1 MKVMKMN
8 HLTRVAVAV
17 SLACAIAPSFAQQYP
32 TNQVRIV
39 SAYPPGASAD
49 VSMRIVGEE
58 LGKLWNQPVVIDPRP
73 GANGSLAV
81 RALMSSPPDG
91 HTLLLAGT
99 GLLTVSPH
107 LVKNLG
113 YDPAKDFG
121 PISLIWTAPFYFV
134 VSADSPFKSLGEVVK
149 FARANPTKMNYG
161 SLFVGSPQHIAA
173 ETFASLTD
181 TKLFAIH
188 FKDASQLMQAT
199 ISQDVTLAS
208 WNLAAISGLL
218 KANKLRAL
226 AVLSERR
233 DPRTPTVPT
242 SLESGGP
249 RMNYSSWV
257 AVVAPQ
263 GTPPWVAEKLNADI
277 ATVLDMPSVKQ
288 RFYDLGIDPT
298 PTALSD
304 MRKFVDEQYR
314 QSGILVKRIG
324 IEPQ

>member
-1 MKVMKMN
+1 MN
-8 HLTRVAVAV
+8 YLNRIAVVAV
-17 SLACAIAPSFAQQYP
+17 SLACAIAPSFAQEYP

-39 SAYPPGASAD
+39 SPYPPGGTPD
-49 VSMRIVGEE
+49 VSMRIVSAE
-58 LGKLWNQPVVIDPRP
+58 LGKLWNQPVIIDSKP

-99 GLLTVSPH
+99 GHLTISPH

-113 YDPAKDFG
+113 YDSAMDFR
-121 PISLIWTAPFYFV
+121 PISLILKAPLYFV

-161 SLFVGSPQHIAA
+161 SLFVGSPQQIAA
-173 ETFASLTD
+173 ESFASLTD
-181 TKLFAIH
+181 TKLFAIQ
-188 FKDASQLMQAT
+188 FKEASQMMQAT
-199 ISQDVTLAS
+199 ISQDVTLAA

-218 KANKLRAL
+218 KVNKLRAL
-226 AVLSERR
+226 AILSERR

-249 RMNYSSWV
+249 QMNHSTWT
-257 AVVAPQ
+257 AVLAHK
-263 GTPPWVAEKLNADI
+263 GTPAWIAEKLNADI
-277 ATVLDMPSVKQ
+277 ATVLEMPSVKQ
-288 RFYDLGIDPT
+288 RFNDLGIDPT

-304 MRKFVDEQYR
+304 VRKFVDEEYR
-314 QSGILVKRIG
+314 QNGIIVKRIG
-324 IEPQ
+324 IKPQ